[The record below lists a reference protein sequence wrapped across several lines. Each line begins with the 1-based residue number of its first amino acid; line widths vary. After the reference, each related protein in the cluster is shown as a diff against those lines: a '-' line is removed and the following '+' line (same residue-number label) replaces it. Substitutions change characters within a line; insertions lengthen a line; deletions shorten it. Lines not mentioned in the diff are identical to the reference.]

1 MPHQHAHS
9 TGDAAQASVINNNN
23 NFTFTFPPAPED
35 WSPQD
40 REHYEAGVALSVRLC
55 ALFGRTV
62 VLVPL
67 HPRSKRPVP
76 KGWQK
81 LNLAAME
88 TSFYGLML
96 GRPGRNI
103 AVLQGGVSGNTI
115 SLDFDTDEAA
125 KEFVRLNPW
134 ASATLITQGAR
145 GCNIWV
151 RFEGAYPKSFDI
163 KNPDGTN
170 IMEFRADGRLTV
182 ICGTHPTG
190 KSYEILNKAEPVA
203 IRWSDIRWPES
214 WPHHP
219 AMNFS
224 TEIVLYVPPPEKSD
238 TADEQQ
244 RRNLFS
250 QHGDPFITVP
260 GKPPILNQAGFA
272 WAFCTVTPVKFIVG
286 FGFLFYASDKGFWRP
301 VSVDYIKRVISD
313 LYQFTVGKMLVPEL
327 VTKRSNFLL
336 SELASLTQAF
346 AEQELPSAEERSR
359 FLVLANGVLDLHS
372 ATPELLPFSPHH
384 GALWAVPHSY
394 DPSADCPRW
403 QEFLREALPP
413 DDVLLLQ
420 KWAGLTLSGKN
431 FAQSI
436 LLLIGVGGAGKGVLL
451 DIISSLIGRQNC
463 VQLRTQHLQER
474 FETARFFGK
483 TLLVGSDVRGDFL
496 EFAGAQALKSL
507 TGGDVISAE
516 VKCKVGSLE
525 LRGNFNVI
533 ATSNQR
539 LRIKHDGDAGAWR
552 RRLKIV
558 EFTKVVERQDPD
570 FAKRIIETEMPGILN
585 WALTGLSLLR
595 ADFKNEGGWV
605 LSAAQQARIDDLLQ
619 ESDSIG
625 AFVREGVE
633 KGDPSWSLTSEELA
647 RGYAAF
653 CDERGWAPLAE
664 ASVRRTLPQAMQD
677 VHGVALR
684 HDIQRGA
691 TDRRGYRCVRLVS
704 PLNQTGSASGYVP
717 NTF

>member
-1 MPHQHAHS
+1 MKDHTDPRNGGAF
-9 TGDAAQASVINNNN
+9 DASVIHN
-23 NFTFTFPPAPED
+23 NFTFTFPPAPEEY
-35 WSPQD
+35 SSED
-40 REHYEAGVALSVRLC
+40 RRHYRAIVE
-55 ALFGRTV
+55 RTQIV
-62 VLVPL
+62 YKLLNGPAVLVPIY
-67 HPRSKRPVP
+67 PGSKRPVL
-76 KGWQK
+76 KSWQK
-81 LNLAAME
+81 TPLEAMLHPHYLLA
-88 TSFYGLML
+88 L
-96 GRPGRNI
+96 GRPGRSL
-103 AVLQGGVSGNTI
+103 AVLLGEVSDGLC
-115 SLDFDTDEAA
+115 SLDFDTDAA
-125 KEFVRLNPW
+125 AEEFLRVNPW
-134 ASATLITQGAR
+134 AAEALTTRGGR
-145 GCNIWV
+145 GCNIWIRLAG
-151 RFEGAYPKSFDI
+151 RFPRSFDV
-163 KNPDGTN
+163 KNADNTN
-170 IMEFRADGRLTV
+170 IVEMRGNGRMT
-182 ICGTHPTG
+182 IIDGTHPSG
-190 KSYEILNKAEPVA
+190 KRYEILNSSQPPR

-224 TEIVLYVPPPEKSD
+224 TDIVLYSPPAQKTD
-238 TADEQQ
+238 TADEQE

-272 WAFCTVTPVKFIVG
+272 WAFCTVTPVKFILG
-286 FGFLFYASDKGFWRP
+286 FGFLFYASDKGFWRQ

-313 LYQFTVGKMLVPEL
+313 LYQFTVEKMLVPEL

-346 AEQELPSAEERSR
+346 AEQELPSADERAR
-359 FLVLANGVLDLHS
+359 YLVLANGVLDLHS

-570 FAKRIIETEMPGILN
+570 FAKRISETEMPGILN

-664 ASVRRTLPQAMQD
+664 ASVRRALPLAMQD

-704 PLNQTGSASGYVP
+704 PLNQTGSASGYVSD
-717 NTF
+717 TE